1 MRLSRA
7 LGVWLMLPVAI
18 VTLSS
23 CASAAEQ
30 TLLTQFFAASR
41 LRDLTAL
48 SKLSTVVF
56 EPASDGI
63 VTSFEITAIQATQG
77 PDGHPI
83 AKDVS
88 IVAPV
93 RSPSGQTTLKAF
105 VITMSRGVPGSDQY
119 RFGTWLISAIKA
131 VPAVLS
137 TPRS

>member
-1 MRLSRA
+1 MHLSRA
-7 LGVWLMLPVAI
+7 LGLGLMVAM
-18 VTLSS
+18 VTVTFSS
-23 CASAAEQ
+23 CSGAAEQ

-77 PDGHPI
+77 PDGHPM

-93 RSPSGQTTLKAF
+93 RSPSGDTALKAF

-119 RFGTWLISAIKA
+119 RLGTWLITAINA
-131 VPAVLS
+131 GPASPS
-137 TPRS
+137 TPPS